1 MERHVINLVTAVVRA
16 RNEIRRKQHPVVK
29 TIYETMT
36 LITNYQSL
44 PKDARELFAVLE
56 KYKRG

>member
-16 RNEIRRKQHPVVK
+16 RNEIKRKQHAVVK

-36 LITNYQSL
+36 LITNYQSF
-44 PKDARELFAVLE
+44 PKDAREFFAVLE
-56 KYKRG
+56 KYKPE